1 MSMYCVPPGDKI
13 LQEMVHV
20 DDPKLKINGHL
31 LDVEGYNAHY
41 SYSTTKKRYS
51 GTVVFIKRRMT
62 ASQDA
67 KPFSKKQATLGNF
80 FNGTTKR
87 L

>member
-1 MSMYCVPPGDKI
+1 MSMYCVPPGDEI

-31 LDVEGYNAHY
+31 LEVEGYESHY
-41 SYSTTKKRYS
+41 SCSMTKKGYS
-51 GTVVFIKRRMT
+51 GTAVFIKRRTT
-62 ASQDA
+62 ASQDV